1 MRVRTAAAISI
12 SVLTLGGLG
21 ITVASGA
28 TPLFEAD
35 LPAPGLT
42 LDCPKNIALG
52 DDASLTGALSGS
64 ADKPTGRQDVTIT
77 RTDEFG
83 APPVS
88 VSTELT
94 AAKGEFG
101 PVTNTPANRGE
112 NTYQVAFGGNKDYA
126 AASQTCDTKVQGT
139 ATTMTADDPDAV
151 AVGDDL
157 KITGELKTA
166 SGGVAD
172 AKITATDTV
181 GGSKT
186 NLADAKTDKDGAFTV
201 TVPAIAVGEHKIDF
215 AYAGDELLEP
225 AKADTSVTLEAG
237 TTLAVDPVDPMVAG
251 KDVKVT
257 GTLVAENGNPV
268 AGATITATDTVGGTS
283 TALADATTD
292 ADGTFTVTAPKV
304 SAGRH
309 VIDLSYAGDPPNK
322 PASAQVTFP
331 AKFETKLTL
340 SGPTDL
346 PATPETV
353 TFTIK
358 LTDGDGAP
366 VADAR
371 VVLNDGGT
379 WDQGAKTGADGTAT
393 YTKPGVSDEA
403 PLRIDVTYAGD
414 DTYWESSIHDIWK
427 GTPRFTLAR
436 DKKVYTAGDTAS
448 YTLKSSNGSLPTTIS
463 LKPFKR
469 PAIPVPPSDTGE
481 TAFTQDMFRNSTLTI
496 STEAT
501 DRWKAGTRSFT
512 IKVGPR
518 INQTL
523 AGSYDQTGDTY
534 LVRKTRDPQLT
545 AKVTPARPGHCV
557 TAVVQK
563 NVNGTYTTVK
573 RSCQVL
579 NTDSTASYKLE
590 GNPAAGAKFRIRFE
604 SAADDM
610 NIGGK
615 GDWINLQFTN

>member
-1 MRVRTAAAISI
+1 LSARLPGGRPSTLWEGSANAGAYRSCYFYLCTYPRGVRYYR
-12 SVLTLGGLG
+12 
-21 ITVASGA
+21 ASGA

-42 LDCPKNIALG
+42 LDCPKNLALG
-52 DDASLTGALSGS
+52 EEASLTGALSGS

-88 VSTELT
+88 VSAELT
-94 AAKGEFG
+94 TAKGEFG
-101 PVTNTPANRGE
+101 PVTNTPANRGK

-126 AASQTCDTKVQGT
+126 AASQTCETKVQGT

-181 GGSKT
+181 SGSKT

-201 TVPAIAVGEHKIDF
+201 TVPDIAVGEHKIDL
-215 AYAGDELLEP
+215 AYAGDEVLEP
-225 AKADTSVTLEAG
+225 AKADTSVSLENGTTLSVEPVDSTKAGNDVEVTGTLVTGAGDPVADATIKATDTVDDEAATDLADATTGSDGSFTVTAPSVAAGNHTIDVAFAGSPPNKAASGQITFVATQEAG

-251 KDVKVT
+251 KDVEVT
-257 GTLVAENGNPV
+257 GTLVADNGDPV
-268 AGATITATDTVGGTS
+268 ADATISATDTVGGTS
-283 TALADATTD
+283 KDLADATTD
-292 ADGTFTVTAPKV
+292 ADGAFTVTAPKV

-340 SGPTDL
+340 SGPADL
-346 PATPETV
+346 PSTPETV

-379 WDQGAKTGADGTAT
+379 WDQGARTG
-393 YTKPGVSDEA
+393 S
-403 PLRIDVTYAGD
+403 
-414 DTYWESSIHDIWK
+414 
-427 GTPRFTLAR
+427 
-436 DKKVYTAGDTAS
+436 
-448 YTLKSSNGSLPTTIS
+448 
-463 LKPFKR
+463 
-469 PAIPVPPSDTGE
+469 
-481 TAFTQDMFRNSTLTI
+481 
-496 STEAT
+496 
-501 DRWKAGTRSFT
+501 
-512 IKVGPR
+512 
-518 INQTL
+518 
-523 AGSYDQTGDTY
+523 
-534 LVRKTRDPQLT
+534 
-545 AKVTPARPGHCV
+545 
-557 TAVVQK
+557 
-563 NVNGTYTTVK
+563 
-573 RSCQVL
+573 
-579 NTDSTASYKLE
+579 
-590 GNPAAGAKFRIRFE
+590 
-604 SAADDM
+604 
-610 NIGGK
+610 
-615 GDWINLQFTN
+615 